1 MAKSPINQIKLPA
14 NIESKESLAVKQSKA
29 TQPKAKNLDP
39 LHGAYSKCI
48 DVAVQAGKISK
59 AMGQE
64 ILKADSPEDAI
75 SNLVK
80 NSPLLS
86 LYSLQIKT
94 S

>member
-1 MAKSPINQIKLPA
+1 MPA

-80 NSPLLS
+80 IYRAKKRKS
-86 LYSLQIKT
+86 YSVY
-94 S
+94 